1 MALYGLNMYHGY
13 RAWPKDGSLGAA
25 NFRDIAWHAA
35 TDRNMQVMAGGMLL
49 LSTTAVSGA
58 AGAHT

>member
-1 MALYGLNMYHGY
+1 MYHGY